1 MTLIAGSWPTEPYSP
16 ISFQPTILLL
26 HQFVAFA
33 TTGTSSPDPEAFG
46 EWAIFAK
53 RTLPLFQSK
62 MGAVLIDDWDVS
74 KFYTNKICVDIHSP
88 SVHHVDFLSPAPP
101 CCIHLDS
108 GAVVRFFVVIG
119 TAVSRIASWVTMLQR
134 HETIPLLRPQTAR
147 PVNSLLLPLT
157 RCLLRPQIAR
167 QAKSLQRLSPEVL
180 LRIANGHDFRRRFA
194 HRPPS
199 KLLKKRRRTGD
210 LTADQ

>member
-74 KFYTNKICVDIHSP
+74 KFYTNKICV
-88 SVHHVDFLSPAPP
+88 VF
-101 CCIHLDS
+101 
-108 GAVVRFFVVIG
+108 
-119 TAVSRIASWVTMLQR
+119 T
-134 HETIPLLRPQTAR
+134 
-147 PVNSLLLPLT
+147 LPLFIMWT
-157 RCLLRPQIAR
+157 SCR
-167 QAKSLQRLSPEVL
+167 QHLHVAYIWTQ
-180 LRIANGHDFRRRFA
+180 G
-194 HRPPS
+194 
-199 KLLKKRRRTGD
+199 
-210 LTADQ
+210 Q